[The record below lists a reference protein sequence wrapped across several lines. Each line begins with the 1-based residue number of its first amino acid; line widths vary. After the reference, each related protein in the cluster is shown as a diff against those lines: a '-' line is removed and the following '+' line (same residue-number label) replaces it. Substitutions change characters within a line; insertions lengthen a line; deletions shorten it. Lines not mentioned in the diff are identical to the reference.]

1 MRQIVADD
9 VPFVKESLTKDEAI
23 ARFMDMGCPEKI
35 ELLNENPEMRKIPF
49 YSLAGYR
56 DFFYG
61 QMVPSAGY
69 IKYFELRKYR
79 RGVLLRFPQISSP
92 DKIPGIR
99 RRENAVQD
107 FRRAKSLGKAHGHNL
122 CFRFEQKDRR
132 R

>member
-9 VPFVKESLTKDEAI
+9 VPFVKERVWTKDEAI
-23 ARFMDMGCPEKI
+23 ARFYGYGLPEKI

-69 IKYFELRKYR
+69 IKIF
-79 RGVLLRFPQISSP
+79 
-92 DKIPGIR
+92 
-99 RRENAVQD
+99 
-107 FRRAKSLGKAHGHNL
+107 
-122 CFRFEQKDRR
+122 
-132 R
+132 